1 MRIGIAACQG
11 SPLCSVP
18 SESMF
23 LKLPVDQTTAP
34 SSFGS
39 RKMHWSLWL
48 QLEGY
53 VTSIL
58 FSYGHTESVVSI
70 ADSS

>member
-11 SPLCSVP
+11 SPLCFVP

-23 LKLPVDQTTAP
+23 LKLPVDQITAP

-58 FSYGHTESVVSI
+58 FSYDHTESVVSI